1 MAKKTKACKTNGS
14 CSKKDCG
21 KTCAT
26 TSVKQ
31 SVPLKV
37 NVVQPTPPATQQLT
51 SDNSPEAI
59 RNSANKFYDMFD
71 RYDKLRVLARK
82 LNGLPQSGE
91 YPAGVKIDKVDLAFT
106 VDGQA
111 HTAVI
116 SGSRIVGELA
126 ALIANEL
133 SVLIEQMHTEV
144 FSLTHISAAMQKAIE
159 DSIAKRPATGAI
171 ADNSTVI
178 QEEDEAP

>member
-1 MAKKTKACKTNGS
+1 MAKRTKACKTNGS

-21 KTCAT
+21 KTCETAV
-26 TSVKQ
+26 VKQ
-31 SVPLKV
+31 SIPVTV
-37 NVVQPTPPATQQLT
+37 NVAPPVSPPQQLT
-51 SDNSPEAI
+51 VDNSPGAI
-59 RNSANKFYDMFD
+59 RDSANRFYDMFD

-82 LNGLPQSGE
+82 LNGLPQAGE

-116 SGSRIVGELA
+116 LGSRIVGELS

-159 DSIAKRPATGAI
+159 DSIAKRPATGAV

-178 QEEDEAP
+178 KEEDEAP

>member
-1 MAKKTKACKTNGS
+1 MAKRTKACKTNGS

-21 KTCAT
+21 KTCSPT
-26 TSVKQ
+26 TVTQ
-31 SVPLKV
+31 SVPVTV
-37 NVVQPTPPATQQLT
+37 NVVQPVSPPQQQLT
-51 SDNSPEAI
+51 SDNSPAAI
-59 RNSANKFYDMFD
+59 RDSANKFYDMFD

-82 LNGLPQSGE
+82 LNGLPQAGP
-91 YPAGVKIDKVDLAFT
+91 YPDGVKIDKVDLAFT
-106 VDGQA
+106 VGGQQ

-133 SVLIEQMHTEV
+133 SVLIEQMHNEV

-159 DSIAKRPATGAI
+159 DSIAKRPVSGAI
-171 ADNSTVI
+171 ADNSAVTK
-178 QEEDEAP
+178 EEDEAP